1 MDPQSRDENYIQ
13 RLTPEMWREIKAAS
27 PEVTAE
33 MLDDL
38 KHGNTYY
45 TGVETDKG
53 VLIFSRDIIGEG
65 QFSDYMYKYIE
76 NDFFASEF
84 VLKSLAVHE
93 LRGWPSLME
102 GKLNRCHNRFGWWG
116 DGETIRRA
124 FQDRS
129 VLKNVTDSET
139 YDFTPPTWENYYR
152 LTDAGKGL
160 GLTRSQHN
168 YDRMTL
174 LYIMDKGY
182 PRDGLTDEYPD
193 EFSFHEKFEKIEN
206 KLLGR
211 NRWDVY
217 DELQEKAKKLEG
229 SC

>member
-1 MDPQSRDENYIQ
+1 M
-13 RLTPEMWREIKAAS
+13 AAS

-93 LRGWPSLME
+93 LREWPSLME
-102 GKLNRCHNRFGWWG
+102 GKLNRCHN
-116 DGETIRRA
+116 
-124 FQDRS
+124 
-129 VLKNVTDSET
+129 
-139 YDFTPPTWENYYR
+139 P
-152 LTDAGKGL
+152 
-160 GLTRSQHN
+160 
-168 YDRMTL
+168 
-174 LYIMDKGY
+174 Y
-182 PRDGLTDEYPD
+182 PKHWY
-193 EFSFHEKFEKIEN
+193 H
-206 KLLGR
+206 
-211 NRWDVY
+211 VY
-217 DELQEKAKKLEG
+217 
-229 SC
+229 CIVVCR